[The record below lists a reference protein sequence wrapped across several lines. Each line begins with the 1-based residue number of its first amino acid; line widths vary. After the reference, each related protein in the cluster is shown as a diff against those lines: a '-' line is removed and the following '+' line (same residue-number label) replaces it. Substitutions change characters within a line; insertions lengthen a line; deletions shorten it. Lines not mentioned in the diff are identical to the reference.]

1 MSSLNRSKTTRE
13 LVNRVT
19 GSQGRFLEWKRDIQ
33 IRIDSDS
40 VFKAFSVTHA
50 ALVCVC
56 SVSSASQHQS
66 WELDRIHSRKNDAV
80 SAQLPTVPQERPP
93 PHSNTI
99 QTLTPSSE
107 KTLASENFL
116 RSETESKGPRDRSSD
131 ESYPAQRKSPCA
143 HLGVRR
149 QNRLFLQTD
158 SSVHTGSAGTNS
170 LGASGPETVMSP
182 RALPLFPKRPF
193 TPRRSFVPFRE
204 AWPLPVGPGWEG
216 SCFPAR
222 GNASGLGQA
231 LRLSRGRAKA

>member
-1 MSSLNRSKTTRE
+1 MGTVSPLQNSAVSSLNRYKTTRE
-13 LVNRVT
+13 LVTRVT
-19 GSQGRFLEWKRDIQ
+19 GFRGRFLEWKRDTQ
-33 IRIDSDS
+33 IRKDSDS

-66 WELDRIHSRKNDAV
+66 WELDKIHSRKNDAG
-80 SAQLPTVPQERPP
+80 SAQLPTMQQERPP

-99 QTLTPSSE
+99 QTLTPSLE

-131 ESYPAQRKSPCA
+131 VPYPAQRKSPCA
-143 HLGVRR
+143 HLRVRS
-149 QNRLFLQTD
+149 QNCLFLQTD

-170 LGASGPETVMSP
+170 LGASGLETVMSP
-182 RALPLFPKRPF
+182 RSLPLFPKRPF

-204 AWPLPVGPGWEG
+204 AWPLPSRPRMGGQLL
-216 SCFPAR
+216 SCQR
-222 GNASGLGQA
+222 QC
-231 LRLSRGRAKA
+231 